1 MTKDKSEDCCRG
13 CPRSGGTCNLGD
25 CVLDDLGMVRY
36 MLDWL
41 PSATR
46 QAVNAD
52 SPAFLPRP
60 GQRPDGPPER
70 VV

>member
-1 MTKDKSEDCCRG
+1 MTKDNSENCCRG
-13 CPRSGGTCNLGD
+13 CPRSGRACNLGD
-25 CVLDDLGMVRY
+25 CVLDDLGMLRY
-36 MLDWL
+36 LLDWL

-52 SPAFLPRP
+52 SPALLPRP
-60 GQRPDGPPER
+60 GQPPDDRLER